1 MAAPGWELLEPLP
14 VADRD
19 ALVGQARRRKFGKG
33 EVVFHEG
40 DPADTVHLV
49 VSGHVFVRIT
59 TPQGDVATLRVIGPG
74 GHFGEMALVSGA
86 PRLATVRAVEGAETT
101 VITADAF
108 TALRQK
114 NRDIDRA
121 LTEMMTA
128 EVGRLSRQLVEAL
141 YVPVPKRVRRRLLE
155 LDDMYSIEGQRSLP
169 FTQEDIAGLAG
180 TTRPTANKE
189 LMSLQDAGLITVGR
203 GRIEVNDR
211 AGLERRAG

>member
-1 MAAPGWELLEPLP
+1 MAAPGWELLEPLS

-86 PRLATVRAVEGAETT
+86 PRLATVRAVEGA
-101 VITADAF
+101 
-108 TALRQK
+108 
-114 NRDIDRA
+114 
-121 LTEMMTA
+121 
-128 EVGRLSRQLVEAL
+128 
-141 YVPVPKRVRRRLLE
+141 
-155 LDDMYSIEGQRSLP
+155 
-169 FTQEDIAGLAG
+169 
-180 TTRPTANKE
+180 
-189 LMSLQDAGLITVGR
+189 
-203 GRIEVNDR
+203 
-211 AGLERRAG
+211 

>member
-1 MAAPGWELLEPLP
+1 
-14 VADRD
+14 
-19 ALVGQARRRKFGKG
+19 
-33 EVVFHEG
+33 
-40 DPADTVHLV
+40 
-49 VSGHVFVRIT
+49 
-59 TPQGDVATLRVIGPG
+59 
-74 GHFGEMALVSGA
+74 
-86 PRLATVRAVEGAETT
+86 
-101 VITADAF
+101 
-108 TALRQK
+108 
-114 NRDIDRA
+114 
-121 LTEMMTA
+121 MMTA

-189 LMSLQDAGLITVGR
+189 LMSLQDTGLITVGR